1 MSRRAIVIGSGFGG
15 LAAASRLVALGYDVT
30 LCEARDQPGGRA
42 AVFQRD
48 GYTFDAGPTVV
59 TAPYLFDELFQLHGK
74 DSRDYFRLVP
84 VDPFYDVRFHDGSR
98 FAYVGDEARI
108 LDQIRALSGERDAQG
123 YLKLADHSRRIFEIG
138 YAKLADV
145 PFHSPMDMLRAV
157 PAMLRLENYRTVYG
171 LVSRYLRDERLRQA
185 FTFQPL
191 LVGGNPFTTSS
202 IYLLIHWLERTWGV
216 HFAVGGTTA
225 IVKGLVDL
233 LGEIGVDVRMNAPV
247 ATIEVSRGKATG
259 VVLESGE
266 RLAADVVVA
275 NADPTRVYQRMID
288 PAHRRRM
295 PDWRLGLTRQSM
307 SLFVAYFGTDRAY
320 PDVAHHTIVLG
331 PRYRELLDDIFKRRV
346 LADDFSLYLHRP
358 TATDPSLAPAGHE
371 SFYVLSPVP
380 NNRSGID
387 WSTTGPRYFEKILD
401 ELERRCLP
409 DLRKHLTTSFFVTP
423 DYFENELRSADGAA
437 FGPEPLLQQS
447 AYFRY
452 HNASD
457 DVAGLYFVGA
467 GTHPGAGLPGVL
479 STAKVLTRIVP
490 AAARASAPGGRASP
504 AAPLGRTA

>member
-1 MSRRAIVIGSGFGG
+1 MCARAIVIGSGFGG
-15 LAAASRLVALGYDVT
+15 LAAAARLVALGYDVT

-42 AVFQRD
+42 AVFERD

-59 TAPYLFDELFQLHGK
+59 TAPYLFDELFQLHGR

-108 LDQIRALSGERDAQG
+108 IDQIRALSGARDADG
-123 YLKLADHSRRIFEIG
+123 YLKLADHSRRIFEVG
-138 YAKLADV
+138 YTQLADR
-145 PFHSPMDMLRAV
+145 PFHTPLDMLRAV
-157 PAMLRLENYRTVYG
+157 PAMLRLESHRTVYG
-171 LVSRYLRDERLRQA
+171 LVARYLRDERLRQA

-216 HFAVGGTTA
+216 HFAMGGTTE
-225 IVKGLVDL
+225 IVKGLVRL
-233 LGEIGVDVRMNAPV
+233 LGELGVDVRLSAPV
-247 ATIEVSRGKATG
+247 ARVEVVRGRTTG

-266 RLAADVVVA
+266 RLPADVVVA

-307 SLFVAYFGTDRAY
+307 SLFVAYFGTRVTY

-358 TATDPSLAPAGHE
+358 TATDPSLAPPGHD

-387 WSTTGPRYFEKILD
+387 WSTTGPRYLDKILD
-401 ELERRCLP
+401 ELERRSLP
-409 DLRKHLTTSFFVTP
+409 GLRQHLTTSFYVTP
-423 DYFENELRSADGAA
+423 DYFERELRSADGAA

-452 HNASD
+452 HNAAD
-457 DVAGLYFVGA
+457 DIGGLYFVGA

-490 AAARASAPGGRASP
+490 VAPRAAHARGKAPAPPPLERSA
-504 AAPLGRTA
+504 